1 MYNHLEDT
9 VKGHTENTPLSYA
22 EEDKRTLYQALL
34 YGHRRAGDQAAALV
48 YFGRRMTWKRFLEE
62 VDAAA
67 AAMISRGVKKGDTVT
82 IYTPNIPQGVIA
94 VYAANRIGAVSNMVH
109 PLSTAEEALYAIDL
123 AESKL
128 VFTVELNEELVSGRK
143 IDVIRCKTG
152 GYFPSNPKGLVLK
165 GGYAFA
171 LRKYRPAH
179 DVNSVTS
186 WTDFLKEGKDK
197 LRAGFVLPEDDGK
210 AKDTAVIMYT
220 GGTTGTSKGV
230 MLSNYAINTISIQM
244 LIDVGQGRTDVG
256 DGFLAILPIF
266 HAFGLAV
273 TVHAPLISGMK
284 MVLVP
289 RFDPKGCFKQIK
301 KEHVLFISGVP
312 ALFERMYPYFKN
324 YNLSKVKLMVSGGD
338 KVPEALTK
346 KYNDLLIRD
355 GADCRFRA
363 GYGLTEASGTCTLSP
378 VNSENL
384 PGGCIGKPFTGS
396 RIIIVKPGTTEE
408 VAEGEEGELCFFGPT
423 IMNGYLKNE
432 EATNAVLIRHPD
444 GNTWLHTGDVAAF
457 APDGNI
463 VFHSR
468 IKRMIKVNGYNV
480 YPMMIEEVFQRHPA
494 VKQVCAVSTPYKN
507 DRKIMLFVV
516 INDGYNPNTI
526 EKELIPYAKDKLN
539 RWSLPVR
546 VAVIDEMPMT
556 KFAKVDYRLLEKQEA
571 DRAALQNAAEEPAKK
586 D

>member
-1 MYNHLEDT
+1 M
-9 VKGHTENTPLSYA
+9 KAHTENTPLHYT

-34 YGHRRAGDQAAALV
+34 YGHRRAGDSAAALV
-48 YFGRRMTWKRFLEE
+48 YFGRRMTWKQFLGE

-67 AAMISRGVKKGDTVT
+67 AAMLSRGIKKGESVT

-94 VYAANRIGAVSNMVH
+94 LYAANRIGAIANMVH

-123 AESKL
+123 TESRL
-128 VFTVELNEELVSGRK
+128 VFTVELNEELVSGRN
-143 IDVIRCKTG
+143 IQVIRCKTG

-171 LRKYRPAH
+171 LRNYKPAH
-179 DVNSVTS
+179 DVTSITS
-186 WTDFLKEGKDK
+186 WDDFLKEGKEK
-197 LRAGFVLPEDDGK
+197 LRNGFVLPEDDGK
-210 AKDTAVIMYT
+210 AKDTAAVMYT
-220 GGTTGTSKGV
+220 GGTTGLSKGV

-244 LIDVGQGRTDVG
+244 LVDVGQGKTDVG

-301 KEHVLFISGVP
+301 KEHILFISGVP
-312 ALFERMYPYFKN
+312 ALFERMYPYFRN
-324 YNLSKVKLMVSGGD
+324 YNLSDVKLMVSGGD
-338 KVPEALTK
+338 RVPETLTK

-355 GADCRFRA
+355 HADCRFRA

-384 PGGCIGKPFTGS
+384 PSGCIGKPFTGS
-396 RIIIVKPGTTEE
+396 KIIIVKPGTTEE
-408 VAEGEEGELCFFGPT
+408 VPAGEEGELCFFGPT
-423 IMNGYLKNE
+423 IMNGYFKNE
-432 EATNAVLIRHPD
+432 EATKAVLVPHPD
-444 GNTWLHTGDVAAF
+444 GNVWLHTGDVAAF

-463 VFHSR
+463 LFRSR
-468 IKRMIKVNGYNV
+468 VKRMVKVNGYNV
-480 YPMMIEEVFQRHPA
+480 YPMMIEEVFQKHPA
-494 VKQVCAVSTPYKN
+494 VKQVCAVGTPYKN

-516 INDGYNPNTI
+516 VNDGVNPNTI
-526 EKELIPYAKDKLN
+526 EKELISYAKGKLN
-539 RWSLPVR
+539 RWSLPVK

-571 DRAALQNAAEEPAKK
+571 ERAAAQHAAEVSAEQK
-586 D
+586 